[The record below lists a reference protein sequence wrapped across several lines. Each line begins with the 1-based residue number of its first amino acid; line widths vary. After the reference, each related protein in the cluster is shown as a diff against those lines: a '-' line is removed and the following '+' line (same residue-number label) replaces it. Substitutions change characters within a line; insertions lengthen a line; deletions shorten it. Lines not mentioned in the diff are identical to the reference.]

1 MTIRLGIAYNTI
13 VRLRIVLDTNVLI
26 SALRS
31 RKGASF
37 RVLGLVGTGYF
48 QISLSVPL
56 VLEYESA
63 AKRMSK
69 FIGLTHSDIDDV
81 IDYLC
86 YVAKHQ
92 DIFYLWRPFLRD
104 PLDDMVLE
112 LAVASSSDIIVTH
125 NIRDF
130 TRIEQF
136 GIQAITPQ
144 QFLKEIGV

>member
-1 MTIRLGIAYNTI
+1 MGLL
-13 VRLRIVLDTNVLI
+13 VVLDTNVLV

-37 RVLGLVGTGYF
+37 KVLSLVDTGSF

-63 AKRMSK
+63 AKRLSRV
-69 FIGLTHSDIDDV
+69 IGLTHSDIDDV

-86 YVAKHQ
+86 SVAKHQ
-92 DIFYLWRPFLRD
+92 NIFYLWRPFLRD
-104 PLDDMVLE
+104 PMDDMVLE
-112 LAVASSSDIIVTH
+112 LAVASRSDFIVTH
-125 NIRDF
+125 NLRDF
-130 TRIEQF
+130 TGIEEF

-144 QFLKEIGV
+144 QFLKESRSMT